1 VLDASPAT
9 NPRNRLRWRPLAGLV
24 VLAAVLSLLAGHGA
38 WTGAGSLAL
47 GSRTVDGLG
56 SWWFQWWVDRTI
68 VRGDSFGHTDLL
80 FYPWGKDILR
90 DTGANVIDALM
101 ALPARRLF
109 GPLVA
114 WNLLYLSILVTNGAA
129 AGAWLLAR
137 GASLGAA
144 AAATAITTLHPYVLM
159 ELDQGRPT
167 QALLAPIILALA
179 LSEAAFGATTTRAAL
194 LRAAG
199 AGASLAMAGWTYW
212 YGGAFGVLGVLVLA
226 LGVPTWRRA
235 ATLATIGGVSFALA
249 APAAIPLLHALADQ
263 DFGGALPVDAWRAGR
278 ADFTNASG
286 DTVALCTV
294 REGWVIGYLTQT
306 AWLRVATA
314 GGIAVA
320 VATLA
325 AALGSWRWLVVAAVA
340 MGIAIGP
347 FPGGIQNPFYIAL
360 STVLPPFERLYWPC
374 RAMAL
379 LVPVAALGIAMLVDR
394 LRSKATLAATVAVLV
409 LGVGAGEGLGSG
421 NLPMATW
428 DPTVASGW
436 SCLRDQDGGVLV
448 VPYGVDHEQL
458 LTQTAHGRPMFG
470 GMNERSQALVP
481 PEQTELRKT
490 NTWLSAAL
498 AAGPNP
504 RDRSVWTDEDRQA
517 VGALGYQWL
526 VVRVD
531 AMADSH
537 RDVGAR
543 QRLRAARFRF
553 LELAGAPVYE
563 DADVVIYA
571 PWGATMVCPVSE
583 TTVGKGHTID

>member
-1 VLDASPAT
+1 MK
-9 NPRNRLRWRPLAGLV
+9 PRNGLRWRPWACLVLLAAGL
-24 VLAAVLSLLAGHGA
+24 SMLAGHGA
-38 WTGAGSLAL
+38 WSGAAAL

-56 SWWFQWWVDRTI
+56 SWWFQWWVDRALAL
-68 VRGDSFGHTDLL
+68 GDGLGSTDLL

-90 DTGANVIDALM
+90 DTGANVVDAL
-101 ALPARRLF
+101 AAVPARRLF

-144 AAATAITTLHPYVLM
+144 AAATALATLHPYVLM

-167 QALLAPIILALA
+167 QALLAPLILALA
-179 LSEAAFGATTTRAAL
+179 LAEAAFNAADVRSAL
-194 LRAAG
+194 LRAVG
-199 AGASLAMAGWTYW
+199 AGASLALAGWTYW
-212 YGGAFGVLGVLVLA
+212 YGGAFAVLGVLALA
-226 LGVPTWRRA
+226 LGAPSWRRA
-235 ATLATIGGVSFALA
+235 ATLATIGAVSFALA
-249 APAAIPLLHALADQ
+249 APAAIPLIHALADQ
-263 DFGGALPVDAWRAGR
+263 EFGGALPVAAWRAGR

-294 REGWVIGYLTQT
+294 REGWVVGYLTQT

-314 GGIAVA
+314 GGVAVG

-325 AALGSWRWLVVAAVA
+325 AVLGSWRWLLIAAVA

-347 FPGGIQNPFYIAL
+347 FPGGVQNPFYVAL
-360 STVLPPFERLYWPC
+360 SSALPPFERLYWPC
-374 RAMAL
+374 RALAL
-379 LVPVAALGIAMLVDR
+379 LVPVAALGIGLLVDR
-394 LRSKATLAATVAVLV
+394 LRAKAAMSAAVAVLV
-409 LGVGAGEGLGSG
+409 LGVAVGEGLGSG
-421 NLPMATW
+421 ALPMATW
-428 DPTVASGW
+428 DPTVAAGW
-436 SCLRDQDGGVLV
+436 SCLQDQDGGVLV

-481 PEQTELRKT
+481 PEQHALRKS
-490 NTWLSAAL
+490 NTWLAAAL

-504 RDRSVWTDEDRQA
+504 RDRSVWSEADRQA
-517 VGALGYQWL
+517 VGALGYRWL

-537 RDVGAR
+537 RDVGSR

-553 LELAGAPVYE
+553 AELAGAPIYE
-563 DADVVIYA
+563 DNDVVIYA
-571 PWGATMVCPVSE
+571 PWGGSLSCP
-583 TTVGKGHTID
+583 TTQRAVGTAASID